1 MKNYI
6 LRYILILLSILLGV
20 SNSYSQAIEKGTG
33 MTYTK
38 GVPTHIPRIKFDAE
52 INMDINTGRLYQWS
66 QPVNQWR
73 LMARGVDVGNF
84 NGAPTYVPGYGQST
98 FVINNQKQIYYYSGN
113 VWSCLTCAVGAVGA
127 YNGLSRFSDSI
138 VLGGTLDR
146 STTIRGVSTFPLI
159 FDSLSTFRV
168 TTSATLGNSYNVIS
182 SIPFLDNGI
191 TLSAVNVLDPNIS
204 TSLNVRAQNESQL
217 ASRNDTNQA
226 YFRLTPTS
234 AYLGSGL
241 IANPS
246 SNKQFRI
253 ENDSFLFINMEY
265 APAES
270 NDFLVITPDGVVFKD
285 STALSP
291 TLVAGQ
297 GISISGDT
305 IRNTGDLNAANEIQ
319 WIDSFYISNDTLF
332 LSLSLDIDTT
342 SWVILPSIAGGNG
355 IYGGSGTVPGAT
367 VATIDSSLLFSSQES
382 LNQFSVSM
390 TNPLG
395 TFGSSMISRADSLA
409 LRYFDVASDS
419 RVTVNSNGVL
429 LRTQTPDRVIIQ
441 GADARYQA
449 DYRSTYGDRSLIDK
463 KFADD
468 TYARNG
474 MNIGTGSGVFAAKVD
489 SILQFKSLFG
499 STGINISSDATTITF
514 KADTT
519 LLATVYDVSQVSGF
533 ANPMTTLGDVIYGAA
548 SGTPTRLAGNTTTTK
563 QFLSQTGTGSASA
576 APSWS
581 AVTKSDVGLSNVE
594 NTALSTWSGSSNITT
609 LGTVT
614 TGTWNASTIAVN
626 KGGTGATS
634 LTGVLVGNGTS
645 AVTGVTGT
653 ANQIIKF
660 DGSQWIASNQ
670 NTYQLINTA
679 QTISDAVNQV
689 YINTLSGN
697 TIFTLPSCTSS
708 TNGLKYEITKMGADN
723 FSATIRPSATQ
734 QFFGSSPE
742 KVLYH
747 QGNGIICTCNG
758 TGTWLYSTM

>member
-191 TLSAVNVLDPNIS
+191 TLSAENVLDPNIS

-342 SWVILPSIAGGNG
+342 SWVKIPALSGGNG
-355 IYGGSGTVPGAT
+355 IYGGSGTVPGVT
-367 VATIDSSLLFSSQES
+367 VATIDSSLLFSSQEAQ
-382 LNQFSVSM
+382 NQFAVSM
-390 TNPLG
+390 TNSLS
-395 TFGSSMISRADSLA
+395 TFGSSMITKADSLA

-581 AVTKSDVGLSNVE
+581 TVTKSDVGLSNVE
-594 NTALSTWSGSSNITT
+594 NTALSTWAGSTNITT

-626 KGGTGATS
+626 RGGTGATT

-645 AVTGVTGT
+645 AVTGVAGT
-653 ANQIIKF
+653 TNQIIKYN
-660 DGSQWIASNQ
+660 GTQWAAVNQ

-689 YINTLSGN
+689 YVNTLSAH

-708 TNGLKYEITKMGADN
+708 TNGLKYEIIKMGADN
-723 FSATIRPSATQ
+723 FSAIIRPSSTQ
-734 QFFGSSPE
+734 QFFGSSSE

-758 TGTWLYSTM
+758 SGIWLYSTM